1 MKKTN
6 KTTKRTLGRQLAK
19 ELSKGE
25 LATVAGALPPN
36 TTCSGGCAD
45 DCG

>member
-6 KTTKRTLGRQLAK
+6 KTTKRTLGRQLAQ
-19 ELSKGE
+19 ELSKSE

-36 TTCSGGCAD
+36 TTCSYGKAD